1 MKQLAQTFKALSD
14 PIRLGIVGLLL
25 EQQELCVCDL
35 IAALNLP
42 QSTTSRHL
50 AYLKRSGWLVSRQ
63 QGLWIH
69 YRLAE
74 TMQVDHAELLTAVA
88 AELSKSAEL
97 SEIRERLSSFHSRQA
112 TSC

>member
-1 MKQLAQTFKALSD
+1 MKATAHYFKGLSD
-14 PIRLGIVGLLL
+14 PTRLGIIGLLL

-42 QSTTSRHL
+42 QSTISRHL

-74 TMQVDHAELLTAVA
+74 VMQVDHSALLAAVA
-88 AELSKSAEL
+88 AELSKSTEL
-97 SEIRERLSSFHSRQA
+97 SEIRERLSSFQSRQP
-112 TSC
+112 TTC

>member
-1 MKQLAQTFKALSD
+1 MKATAHHFKGVSD
-14 PIRLGIVGLLL
+14 PTRLGIIGLLL
-25 EQQELCVCDL
+25 EHQELCVCDL

-42 QSTTSRHL
+42 QSTISRHL

-74 TMQVDHAELLTAVA
+74 VMKVDHATLLTAVA
-88 AELSKSAEL
+88 AELSKSGEL
-97 SEIRERLSSFHSRQA
+97 SEIRERLTSFRSRQA
-112 TSC
+112 SSC